1 MKARKEAKTM
11 TTSKAGKKMKAHKKL
26 GHISNAKK
34 WWHVRHVKN
43 EGK

>member
-1 MKARKEAKTM
+1 MKALKEAKTM
-11 TTSKAGKKMKAHKKL
+11 ATRKAGKKMKARKKL

-34 WWHVRHVKN
+34 WWHVRHVNN

>member
-11 TTSKAGKKMKAHKKL
+11 TTSKAGKKMKVRKKL

-34 WWHVRHVKN
+34 
-43 EGK
+43 

>member
-11 TTSKAGKKMKAHKKL
+11 TTSKAGKKMKARKKL

-34 WWHVRHVKN
+34 
-43 EGK
+43 